1 MPRPHLPS
9 RFLTIGLLLA
19 LLLTVLAWGF
29 QQAPD
34 AARQTLLPTLSTPL
48 VEVAPVP
55 YVASTE
61 GFADLYLEQQK
72 EQELRTELIY
82 ATSFLL
88 NDCSIQR
95 PRPKLPP
102 VEEMTLPI
110 YPGCEGEADYE
121 DRVFCGFKRL
131 AAFIEANKVEPEGSK
146 RERVG
151 ISFVIHRETGLILDV
166 DVIFGEDGS
175 NIEEALRIV
184 NLLVERGVRWT
195 PGTRGGEVINFPMAI
210 PISFHG
216 AGCGE

>member
-9 RFLTIGLLLA
+9 HFLTTGLLLA
-19 LLLTVLAWGF
+19 LLLTVLVWGF
-29 QQAPD
+29 QQAPE
-34 AARQTLLPTLSTPL
+34 AARQTLLPPPITPL
-48 VEVAPVP
+48 VEVEPIRQVGP
-55 YVASTE
+55 TE
-61 GFADLYLEQQK
+61 GFAELYLEEQM
-72 EQELRTELIY
+72 EQEVRTELIY
-82 ATSFLL
+82 ATSFLF

-95 PRPKLPP
+95 PRPELPP
-102 VEEMTLPI
+102 VDELTLPI
-110 YPGCEGEADYE
+110 YPGCEQEANYE
-121 DRVFCGFKRL
+121 ERVFCGFKRL
-131 AAFIEANKVEPEGSK
+131 AAFIDANKVEPAGSQ

-166 DVIFGEDGS
+166 DVIAGQDQR

-195 PGTRGGEVINFPMAI
+195 PGTRSGEVVNFPMAI

>member
-9 RFLTIGLLLA
+9 RFLTTGLFLA

-29 QQAPD
+29 RQAPD

-48 VEVAPVP
+48 VDVAPTP
-55 YVASTE
+55 QAPPTE
-61 GFADLYLEQQK
+61 GFAELYLEQQK
-72 EQELRTELIY
+72 KQEVQTALIY
-82 ATSFLL
+82 ATSFLF

-95 PRPKLPP
+95 PRPELPP

-110 YPGCEGEADYE
+110 YPGCERLADYE
-121 DRVFCGFKRL
+121 DRVFCGFGRL
-131 AAFIEANKVEPEGSK
+131 AAFIEDNKVEPEGSK
-146 RERVG
+146 RERIG
-151 ISFVIHRETGLILDV
+151 ISFVIHRQTGEILDV
-166 DVIFGEDGS
+166 DVIAGS
-175 NIEEALRIV
+175 DQRNIDEGLRII

-195 PGTRGGEVINFPMAI
+195 PGTVEGEPYNFPMAI